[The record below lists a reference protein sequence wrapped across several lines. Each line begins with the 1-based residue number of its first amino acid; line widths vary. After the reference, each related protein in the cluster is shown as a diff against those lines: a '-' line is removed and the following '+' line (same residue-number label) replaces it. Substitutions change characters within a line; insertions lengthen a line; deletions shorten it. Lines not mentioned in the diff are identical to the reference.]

1 MKLKWIFP
9 AIIIGFLIA
18 CNLLSRPVKT
28 VMPAIPTTPA
38 SPAVSAAELN
48 YAVSACN
55 EKIKMDNT
63 NLVTITSNGSQVL
76 VEQDAGYVC
85 CAKIGM
91 ELKQAGS
98 LLKIIETNTG
108 DMCKCICGYHVSAQI
123 SGLAPGSY
131 HVQVWGIQFIDV
143 QELKLLGEGVV
154 TITTQTTSNKPV
166 ISTALPDL
174 MVENGYYSV
183 RYFGCPWGDPGEV
196 RGWVKNI
203 GEGNAG
209 PFEVE
214 INSGTTTL
222 PGLESGVGVWASVP
236 FASGPVGGVNIN
248 VDPNHKLQET
258 NKSNN
263 QYNIL
268 FTPPPTCTTATPGFE
283 VTPSVT
289 STAIPVQTL
298 TFTVAAAER
307 WNMLEIEIHR
317 GDTVHIK
324 YMSGK
329 WTYSPQ
335 VAPLDANGVATTA
348 ACGSTK
354 PGARCAEPLPYA
366 PDGALIATYDN
377 PAYFLVGNESTFIAA
392 QDGFLNLKMNA
403 AEDEKTLQDRSGE
416 ISVEITIKK

>member
-1 MKLKWIFP
+1 MKLKWIIP
-9 AIIIGFLIA
+9 AFIIGFLIA
-18 CNLLSRPVKT
+18 CNLLLRPVNN
-28 VMPAIPTTPA
+28 VTPA
-38 SPAVSAAELN
+38 TPISLASLVASAAELN
-48 YAVSACN
+48 YAVSTCN

-63 NLVTITSNGSQVL
+63 NLVTITSNGSQML

-91 ELKQAGS
+91 ELKQAGN

-108 DMCKCICGYHVSAQI
+108 DMCKCICGYHASAQI

-131 HVQVWGIQFIDV
+131 HVQVWGIQFKDV
-143 QELKLLGEGVV
+143 QDLKVLGEGDVAITAQ
-154 TITTQTTSNKPV
+154 TILKKPV
-166 ISTALPDL
+166 ISTQLPDL
-174 MVENGYYSV
+174 MADEYDV

-203 GEGNAG
+203 GDGNAG
-209 PFEVE
+209 PFEIE

-222 PGLESGVGVWASVP
+222 PGLESGVGAWASVP
-236 FASGPVGGVNIN
+236 FSSGPVGGVNIN

-258 NKSNN
+258 DKSNN
-263 QYNIL
+263 QYDIL

-283 VTPSVT
+283 VIPSVT

-298 TFTVAAAER
+298 TFKVSAAER
-307 WNMLEIEIHR
+307 WNMPEIEIHR
-317 GDTVHIK
+317 GDTVQIK

-335 VAPLDANGVATTA
+335 VAPLDANGDATTV
-348 ACGSTK
+348 ACGSIK
-354 PGARCAEPLPYA
+354 PGARCTEPLPYA

-403 AEDEKTLQDRSGE
+403 AEDEKSLQDRSGE
-416 ISVEITIKK
+416 ISVEITIRK